1 VVLKE
6 YISDLWAALT
16 HYQSHPD
23 RYMDLHLFVVYRSY
37 RQLFKRVRQDRK
49 MWKVDVAEKIL
60 AWTPKQNELGQ
71 DPRWFKFPKWLN
83 SIEIPPERRVMMK
96 IRNGG
101 APGREFI
108 EVEFSS
114 ATLGFWAWL
123 LGMSLSNVKAIVETA
138 DSKRSKNDGKG
149 FREDLVMI
157 ADWCLTLDFFMGW
170 SACIVE
176 ILLTWTSLAHAFDLR
191 VTAPSMLSSN
201 LFLGFRFSE
210 PGFVC
215 AASRECDENDV
226 YYDADYYGTVFL
238 YSNGMPLK
246 FQLDMSREP
255 GERDG
260 HLVLRHLRAILAW
273 STALHSLA
281 SDKHLSI
288 INGELDIG
296 LLQFPHDGQDDIVG
310 IDAIT
315 YELFRRFPVDE
326 STTVQDTAALKCAW
340 NLEPEFTGTM
350 HAEATLMGLLTYF
363 SEPNPSSR
371 VDHWNALQDSTIGER
386 MEVLIGPVSLILN
399 PFICVS
405 TDWCGALGC
414 GDGQQSH
421 RSREEVLLVL

>member
-1 VVLKE
+1 
-6 YISDLWAALT
+6 
-16 HYQSHPD
+16 
-23 RYMDLHLFVVYRSY
+23 
-37 RQLFKRVRQDRK
+37 
-49 MWKVDVAEKIL
+49 
-60 AWTPKQNELGQ
+60 
-71 DPRWFKFPKWLN
+71 
-83 SIEIPPERRVMMK
+83 MMK

-123 LGMSLSNVKAIVETA
+123 LGMSLSNMKTIVETA
-138 DSKRSKNDGKG
+138 DSKRSKNDGEG

-226 YYDADYYGTVFL
+226 YYDADYY
-238 YSNGMPLK
+238 
-246 FQLDMSREP
+246 DMSREP

-340 NLEPEFTGTM
+340 NLEPEFTGTI

-371 VDHWNALQDSTIGER
+371 VDHWNALQDSTIAER
-386 MEVLIGPVSLILN
+386 MKALIGPAATANKAIGVGKKCCWCCSTLGAILQDK
-399 PFICVS
+399 CVS
-405 TDWCGALGC
+405 IERPGSHGVIYPWSPPRVGLDVSVLRKLEDRLWDELHGEIEMCRPPPLTPPTSCDDWFIRDIVWRRALG
-414 GDGQQSH
+414 
-421 RSREEVLLVL
+421 